1 MTDIFSD
8 TTIRPISTAE
18 WPRLHFIWESS
29 QDADDPAGRPPEGW
43 WSLEDWTKTGLVL
56 SRGETPIG
64 LAAYKPTADPA
75 AVEVRL
81 AVLPD
86 YRQPELVKLL
96 IEAVFETARQD
107 GFSSARFFISGGGSW
122 ATQAVANYGIEFFRD
137 YHAMLLP
144 ATAEVPVVPMPEGVR
159 IRPLADGEDEAAL
172 AALNRAWA
180 TTWNFRPIPMEA
192 LHNDFKEGQR
202 TGFLVAVP
210 VADETHIVGTC
221 HAILDPANSNY
232 DGGIYALI
240 SNLTNDPDWRGRG
253 LGRAL
258 LTAGIRNLRERGAT
272 SVTLGVDGGNPVP
285 VTLYRS
291 MGFESISRLEVW
303 AGKIPELL

>member
-1 MTDIFSD
+1 MTDNLSD
-8 TTIRPISTAE
+8 NTIRPIKPAE
-18 WPRLHFIWESS
+18 WHRFHFIWELS
-29 QDADDPAGRPPEGW
+29 QDADDPAGRPLGGW
-43 WSLEDWTKTGLVL
+43 WFLGDWAKMGLAL
-56 SRGETPIG
+56 LKGETPVA
-64 LAAYKPTADPA
+64 LAALKPTTDPEA
-75 AVEVRL
+75 IEVRL

-86 YRQPELVKLL
+86 YRQPEVVMRLV
-96 IEAVFETARQD
+96 EAVFETARQD
-107 GFSSARFFISGGGSW
+107 GFGSARFFISGGGEW
-122 ATQAVANYGIEFFRD
+122 ATQAVRGYGIEFFRD

-144 ATAEVPVVPMPEGVR
+144 ATVEVPVGNMPEGVR
-159 IRPLADGEDEAAL
+159 IRPLADGEDEAVL

-192 LHNDFKEGQR
+192 LQNDLKGQR

-210 VADETHIVGTC
+210 LADESHIIGTC
-221 HAILDPANSNY
+221 HAILEPDNRNY

-258 LTAGIRNLRERGAT
+258 LTAGINNLRERGAS
-272 SVTLGVDGGNPVP
+272 SVRLGVDGGNPVP
-285 VTLYRS
+285 VALYRS
-291 MGFESISRLEVW
+291 MGFKSISRLEVW

>member
-1 MTDIFSD
+1 MTDILSD
-8 TTIRPISTAE
+8 YTIRPIEPAE

-29 QDADDPAGRPPEGW
+29 QDTDDPAGRPPEGW
-43 WSLEDWTKTGLVL
+43 WFLGDWTKTGVVL
-56 SRGETPIG
+56 LNGATPLG
-64 LAAYKPTADPA
+64 LAAYRATSDPA

-81 AVLPD
+81 AVLPQ
-86 YRQPELVKLL
+86 YRQPDVVRLLV
-96 IEAVFETARQD
+96 EAVFEMARQA

-122 ATQAVANYGIEFFRD
+122 ATKTVAGYGIEFFRD

-144 ATAEVPVVPMPEGVR
+144 ATIEVPTVAMPDGVR
-159 IRPLADGEDEAAL
+159 LRTLADGEDEAAL

-180 TTWNFRPIPMEA
+180 TTWNFRPITMDA
-192 LHNDFKEGQR
+192 LQNDFKDGQR
-202 TGFLVAVP
+202 NGFLVAVP
-210 VADETHIVGTC
+210 QSDETLIIGTC
-221 HAILDPANSNY
+221 HAILDPANHNY

-258 LTAGIRNLRERGAT
+258 LTAGVRNLRDRGAT
-272 SVTLGVDGGNPVP
+272 SVALGVDGGNPVP
-285 VTLYRS
+285 VALYRS
-291 MGFESISRLEVW
+291 IGFESISRLEVW